1 MTISDGVRLVV
12 FDVDGTLI
20 DSQHNI
26 VAAVEDAWRAE
37 GMSAPQPEQIRRN
50 IGLPLEEA
58 IAALIPE
65 AGHAYHLHLT
75 ELYKQAF
82 AANRKRAD
90 YVEPLF
96 TGALEALEALDA
108 GDCLLGIA
116 TGKSRRGLDAVFA
129 RHGLAGRFVTVQTAD
144 DAPGKPNPGML
155 LRAMAETGAM
165 ALRTAM
171 IGDTWFDMQMAKN
184 AGVRG
189 IGVGW
194 GYHEVQELTDAGA
207 AEVINVFDELQAVLA
222 DL

>member
-1 MTISDGVRLVV
+1 MASSQDLRLVV

-26 VAAVEDAWRAE
+26 VNAVADAWRAE
-37 GMSAPQPEQIRRN
+37 GLDVPAPWQVRRN

-65 AGHAYHLHLT
+65 AERDFHLHLT

-90 YVEPLF
+90 YAEPLYP
-96 TGALEALEALDA
+96 GVLEAMDRLEAC
-108 GDCLLGIA
+108 GCLLGIA
-116 TGKSRRGLDAVFA
+116 TGKSRRGLDAVFE
-129 RHGLAGRFVTVQTAD
+129 RHGFGHRFVTVQTAD

-155 LRAMAETGAM
+155 LNAMQETGVLS
-165 ALRTAM
+165 LRTYM
-171 IGDTWFDMQMAKN
+171 VGDTWFDMQMAAN
-184 AGVRG
+184 AGTRA
-189 IGVGW
+189 IGVDW
-194 GYHEVQELTDAGA
+194 GYHDVSELKQAGA
-207 AEVINVFDELQAVLA
+207 ELILSAFAELPGAVA

>member
-1 MTISDGVRLVV
+1 MSIREGLRLVV

-26 VAAVEDAWRAE
+26 AQAVTDAWKAE
-37 GMSAPQPEQIRRN
+37 GLTPPGLERVKRN

-65 AGHAYHLHLT
+65 ADTAFHLHLT

-82 AANRKRAD
+82 AHNRKQAD

-96 TGALEALEALDA
+96 PGALEALEALE
-108 GDCLLGIA
+108 GMDCLLGIA
-116 TGKSRRGLDAVFA
+116 TGKSRRGLDAVFE
-129 RHGLAGRFVTVQTAD
+129 RHHLRHRFITVQTAD

-155 LRAMAETGAM
+155 LRAMGETGVDAE
-165 ALRTAM
+165 RTAM
-171 IGDTWFDMQMAKN
+171 VGDTWFDMKMATN
-184 AGVRG
+184 AGARP

-194 GYHEVQELTDAGA
+194 GYHHIDELRQAGA
-207 AEVINVFDELQAVLA
+207 SPVLSDFAELQDAII

>member
-1 MTISDGVRLVV
+1 MTLNDGLRLVV

-37 GMSAPQPEQIRRN
+37 GMAAPQPDQIRRN

-65 AGHAYHLHLT
+65 ADHAYHLHLT

-82 AANRKRAD
+82 AANRKRSD

-96 TGALEALEALDA
+96 PGALEALDGLEDN
-108 GDCLLGIA
+108 DCLLGIA
-116 TGKSRRGLDAVFA
+116 TGKSRRGLDAVFE
-129 RHGLAGRFVTVQTAD
+129 RHDLAGRFVTVQTAD

-155 LRAMAETGAM
+155 LRAMAETGAL

-184 AGVRG
+184 AGVRA

-194 GYHEVQELTDAGA
+194 GYHEVRELTDAGA
-207 AEVINVFDELQAVLA
+207 AKVIDGFCELQGVLA